1 MAAPRVPTNVLD
13 ARGTFKKHRDR
24 ERARA
29 GEPRALAALG
39 PVPGHLSEAE
49 RVCWAELVGIA
60 PAGVLWAPD
69 RVILEVLA
77 RLVAEMRETG
87 REFSPAKLAHL
98 RAALGLLGLTPADR
112 SRVAAAVPAPMSEVD
127 AALGPR

>member
-29 GEPRALAALG
+29 GEPTALRALG
-39 PVPGHLSEAE
+39 PAPGHLSEAE
-49 RVCWAELVGIA
+49 KAGWVELVGSA

-77 RLVAEMRETG
+77 ELVAEKRELG
-87 REFSPAKLAHL
+87 RGFQPAKLAHL
-98 RAALGLLGLTPADR
+98 RACLGLLGLTPADR
-112 SRVAAAVPAPMSEVD
+112 SRVTAAVPAPVSEVD
-127 AALGPR
+127 EALGPR